1 MSGMEFG
8 WWLLAAVSGV
18 ILFML
23 MSRSVIKPLRWL
35 WFSVLYTAVGALVLF
50 LLNLAGEWIQ
60 FRIPINPVTSFITG
74 VLGVPGLIC
83 LILIKV
89 FIISEATP

>member
-1 MSGMEFG
+1 MEFG